1 MARRTYKTEEAEASK
16 HVPGGARQEPTRPD
30 VGLVMNLQRQAGNSA
45 VSQALTVQRLW
56 NRTGKTLRP
65 YRVNNGTG
73 PGQNLK
79 WNKGSRGVGGKKQY
93 NTGFWCL
100 SDDYEDQL
108 HVHMGDAG
116 GLTQAG
122 GAHHWKRGTTY
133 GATASESDL
142 ETVFGSKNVLN
153 WTKQSYTIP

>member
-1 MARRTYKTEEAEASK
+1 VPRRTYKTEEIGSERHPA
-16 HVPGGARQEPTRPD
+16 ARNRRPETSPMAAHIL
-30 VGLVMNLQRQAGNSA
+30 GLQRQAGNAA

-56 NRTGKTLRP
+56 SRSGKVLRP

-93 NTGFWCL
+93 NTGFWCTT
-100 SDDYEDQL
+100 DDSQDQL
-108 HVHMGDAG
+108 HVHMGD
-116 GLTQAG
+116 
-122 GAHHWKRGTTY
+122 
-133 GATASESDL
+133 GATAFESDL

-153 WTKQSYTIP
+153 WTKSTYTIP